1 MDFLC
6 CVLKNYRNEC
16 RRKNRRG
23 ILKFYSPKNLSR
35 KKVQIYSRFCLAD
48 KDLVCIFAMFFAKEI
63 SCLFCKKL

>member
-1 MDFLC
+1 MNAGEKSCEAENRTLRKIFL
-6 CVLKNYRNEC
+6 E
-16 RRKNRRG
+16 
-23 ILKFYSPKNLSR
+23 